1 MFRVSKPTGTYLR
14 AVLKMGG
21 PAQNDAWHDASL
33 ESGIRNPESRHPLK
47 PVLQQKSGLI

>member
-21 PAQNDAWHDASL
+21 PAQNDAWHEVARDRNACAASETVRTHQNGAKHQRL
-33 ESGIRNPESRHPLK
+33 
-47 PVLQQKSGLI
+47 